1 MKIIL
6 KRILLSSFLIFSL
19 LYMCACNNTAELE
32 VKYKSQINKLQNE
45 ISDLQNEIEDLDNK
59 VDEAYADGY
68 SKGYAKG
75 EADQKSKSQSSQK
88 TSSTSSSAS
97 TSTQTSTN
105 TKSYN
110 YVLNTSSKKF
120 HYSSCGS
127 VKQIKAKNTDYFTG
141 TREAI
146 IALGYSPC
154 GKCKP

>member
-1 MKIIL
+1 MKITL
-6 KRILLSSFLIFSL
+6 KRILLASFIVFSL
-19 LYMCACNNTAELE
+19 VYMCACNNTAELE
-32 VKYKSQINKLQNE
+32 AKYKSQINKLQAE

-59 VDEAYADGY
+59 VDKAYADGY

-75 EADQKSKSQSSQK
+75 EADQKSKNQSSQK
-88 TSSTSSSAS
+88 GTSASAQTSTSS
-97 TSTQTSTN
+97 
-105 TKSYN
+105 KSYN

-127 VKQIKAKNTDYFTG
+127 VKQMKAKNTDYFTG

-154 GKCKP
+154 SRCKP